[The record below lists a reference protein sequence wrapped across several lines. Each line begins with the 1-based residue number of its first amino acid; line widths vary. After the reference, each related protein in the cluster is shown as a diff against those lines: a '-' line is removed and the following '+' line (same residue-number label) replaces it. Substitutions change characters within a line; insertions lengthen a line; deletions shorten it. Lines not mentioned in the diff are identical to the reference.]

1 VPGRADEGASR
12 RRALLGALAR
22 STATS
27 LALLVLY
34 FTAPLDAGP
43 LAVSFWLVAGLALV
57 GVLVTWQ
64 VRSIARAPYPR
75 LRAVEAACS
84 TLPLFLLLFAATHFE
99 LDQLKPGSYSQTMT
113 RIDALYF
120 VMTVFTTVGFGDITP
135 VTEVA
140 RVVVMLQM
148 LGDVIFIGL
157 IARVLLG
164 AVQTGLRRQRVEQA
178 GPEGRPDD
186 LGSGGAQE
194 DVTPLE

>member
-1 VPGRADEGASR
+1 MV
-12 RRALLGALAR
+12 
-22 STATS
+22 
-27 LALLVLY
+27 VLY
-34 FTAPLDAGP
+34 FTAPLDAGL
-43 LAVSFWLVAGLALV
+43 LAVTFWLLAGLVLV

-64 VRSIARAPYPR
+64 VRTIARATYPR
-75 LRAVEAACS
+75 LRAVEAAFT
-84 TLPLFLLLFAATHFE
+84 TLPAFLLIFAAAHYE
-99 LDQLKPGSYSQTMT
+99 LEQLKPGSYSQPMT

-135 VTEVA
+135 VTQVA

>member
-1 VPGRADEGASR
+1 MPGRADAGASR
-12 RRALLGALAR
+12 RHALIGTLGR
-22 STATS
+22 STAAS
-27 LALLVLY
+27 AAMVVLY
-34 FTAPLDAGP
+34 FTAPLDAGL
-43 LAVSFWLVAGLALV
+43 LAVTFWLLAGLVLV

-64 VRSIARAPYPR
+64 VRTIARATYPR
-75 LRAVEAACS
+75 LRAVEAACT
-84 TLPLFLLLFAATHFE
+84 TLPAFLLIFAAAHYE
-99 LDQLKPGSYSQTMT
+99 LEQLKPGSYSQPMT

-135 VTEVA
+135 VTQVA